1 MKPYLKERLN
11 IILVVLIAV
20 LLYMY
25 FFHPKTEEVEIP
37 VKVEVPVPVVEKIFD
52 TIYKP
57 KPVPYIVKG
66 DTVERIDS
74 TFYKKYL
81 ALQDSIKKDSLF
93 REAIKIQEYKPFF
106 EDDTIRIDVY
116 AKVRGELLEK
126 AISYKTKPRTIT
138 LDTTLTVPIPTRSK
152 LFVGGGVRLP
162 YGQLNTG
169 GVAPVPYGGLY
180 LKTKKDNLISLEFDT
195 QSVSVGYAFK
205 LKF

>member
-1 MKPYLKERLN
+1 MKAFIKERLN
-11 IILVVLIAV
+11 VILTILIAV

-25 FFHPKTEEVEIP
+25 FFHPNTEEVEVP
-37 VKVEVPVPVVEKIFD
+37 VEIEVPVPVVEKVFD

-66 DTVERIDS
+66 DTVEKIDS
-74 TFYKKYL
+74 TFYNKYV

-116 AKVRGELLEK
+116 AKVRGELLENG
-126 AISYKTKPRTIT
+126 ISYKTKPRTIK
-138 LDTTLTVPIPTRSK
+138 LDTTLTVPIPTKAK
-152 LFVGGGVRLP
+152 LYVGGGARLP
-162 YGQLNTG
+162 YGKFNTG

-195 QSVSVGYAFK
+195 QSVSIGYAIK